1 MKYLTEKDMARDWA
15 FGTEVC
21 QMRQVFRRMMD
32 KDPEAF
38 ATCVREYMEYGEER
52 FPKIESTGGNLA
64 TPRHSLAAL
73 LAEYQIAQSRGI
85 TQNEFLESEGEKGI
99 KSADQY
105 TVTSW
110 QSESAVRG
118 KLNNARQL
126 YKSDPGFKAQ
136 VEFYRDAFEAIGGS
150 RG

>member
-1 MKYLTEKDMARDWA
+1 MKYLTEKDMATDWA
-15 FGTEVC
+15 FGTDVC

-52 FPKIESTGGNLA
+52 FPKIDSTGGRLQ

-73 LAEYQIAQSRGI
+73 LAEYQRAQNKGV
-85 TQNEFLESEGEKGI
+85 TQNQFLESEGEKGI
-99 KSADQY
+99 RSADQY
-105 TVTSW
+105 SVVSW
-110 QSESAVRG
+110 QTADTIRS
-118 KLNNARQL
+118 KLKEARQL
-126 YKSDPGFKAQ
+126 YKLDSDFRAQ
-136 VEFYRDAFEAIGGS
+136 VEFYRDAFEAIGGP